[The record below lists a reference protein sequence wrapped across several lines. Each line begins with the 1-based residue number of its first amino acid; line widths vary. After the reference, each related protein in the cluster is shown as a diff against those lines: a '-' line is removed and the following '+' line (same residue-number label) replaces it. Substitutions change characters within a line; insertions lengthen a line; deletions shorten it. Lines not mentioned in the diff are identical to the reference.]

1 MTSPPQER
9 RRAARQ
15 QLIVDLFYDGAEGVG
30 IAQTRD
36 INAHGLYFNTLAI
49 IPKGARLKL
58 RVPVDPEREEY
69 LVLDG
74 IVVYSQP
81 KVGVAVEFES
91 VSAEVQIRLERL
103 ITEEQQRRVNE
114 WEVAGV

>member
-1 MTSPPQER
+1 MNFPPVER

-36 INAHGLYFNTLAI
+36 INVHGLYFNTLAV

-58 RVPVDPEREEY
+58 RLPVNPEANEY

-74 IVVYSQP
+74 VVVYSQP
-81 KVGVAVEFES
+81 KIGVAIEFVE
-91 VSAEVQIRLERL
+91 VGEVAQEKLACFLSEEERQRLS
-103 ITEEQQRRVNE
+103 Q
-114 WEVAGV
+114 WEVIGA